1 MNVSPG
7 FAFRLIPMI
16 VYGHLTKG
24 LSMPRAT
31 ASPEKAANPDI
42 HRIIVEKDIVGE
54 RSLELEK
61 RFQSELSRTTL
72 PVVLDLTRTTLIDSR
87 GIALCVGLLREC
99 ENRGVGFAIDVNP
112 ALARYL
118 RLLKL
123 DRVFQL
129 NERGN
134 E

>member
-7 FAFRLIPMI
+7 FAIRLIPVI
-16 VYGHLTKG
+16 VYGHVTKD
-24 LSMPRAT
+24 LSMPRT
-31 ASPEKAANPDI
+31 TKSPEKAANPGI
-42 HRIIVEKDIVGE
+42 HRIIVEKNIVDDH
-54 RSLELEK
+54 SFELEK
-61 RFQSELSRTTL
+61 KFQSELSRTTL

-87 GIALCVGLLREC
+87 GIALCVGLLKEC
-99 ENRGVGFAIDVNP
+99 ERKGVAFSIDVNQ
-112 ALARYL
+112 ALARFF

-123 DRVFQL
+123 DLVFQI